1 MTQRRGR
8 LLRAGTTGMAELPG
22 DALLTQRP
30 PEHHALTGRRARYST
45 SLTCHTPAAMS
56 ISLLLASS
64 CQAGVRLPHFYKI
77 ECHRAG
83 LTQGLPG
90 RGYPPVSGIHRCR
103 LATRAVKVAVSLQRC
118 RPPAALLTQ
127 HSHQRRPVFT

>member
-22 DALLTQRP
+22 DALLTPRP

-56 ISLLLASS
+56 IDLLSAAS

-77 ECHRAG
+77 ECHRVR

-90 RGYPPVSGIHRCR
+90 
-103 LATRAVKVAVSLQRC
+103 
-118 RPPAALLTQ
+118 
-127 HSHQRRPVFT
+127 